1 MSARYQCGVSGQFLT
16 GKLEDFGKPTAVH
29 GPKPIARR
37 DVGEVACG
45 QVAVGL
51 ETVLH
56 PEALYHIAVSG
67 ISIVYV
73 LAKPRYLVSFSTPQ
87 PTLCK
92 KGKVT
97 FFGGGESGDANAA
110 PSLTVFP
117 RIRGHVC

>member
-51 ETVLH
+51 
-56 PEALYHIAVSG
+56 
-67 ISIVYV
+67 
-73 LAKPRYLVSFSTPQ
+73 
-87 PTLCK
+87 
-92 KGKVT
+92 
-97 FFGGGESGDANAA
+97 
-110 PSLTVFP
+110 
-117 RIRGHVC
+117 